1 MVARES
7 TRPTNDEN
15 VQRRNPMNRRTV
27 LTAAAAFIST
37 PALAQ
42 QRVTLNV
49 LTAGDQNMVDY
60 VTDYLGPLFTRQN
73 PGVSVRAVGT
83 GPGDAGSQRIWERL
97 EAQRRAGSQSV
108 DVDVAVIHQ
117 TMAGR
122 MVAEGLLDRYR
133 DNAATGNLATSDVTR
148 NALGQNVDGYVM
160 PMFNSQVAIAY
171 NPARVQNPPKNFQEL
186 EAWARQNPRRFGYN
200 GIRGG
205 MSGVGFVFGWAYAF
219 GPDQARLINGPFE
232 AQAVESLTPALQRLR
247 EFNRNVVITPG
258 NAGTLDALNRGE
270 IDMGPVWMDMF
281 YSWQTEGRLNPAYRL
296 MLPETGLPGQ
306 PMYYVIPAR
315 AVHADLAR
323 RFVELA
329 TSPQVQAE
337 GIVKRFNWL
346 PGIDAQ
352 HVRQHLDQ
360 PTWDRLF
367 RDVGPDQ
374 LARGARPMPQAEF
387 MRAIQEAYERVVLN

>member
-1 MVARES
+1 
-7 TRPTNDEN
+7 
-15 VQRRNPMNRRTV
+15 MNRRS
-27 LTAAAAFIST
+27 LLLASAAIAAALPGAGIR
-37 PALAQ
+37 PAAAQ

-60 VTDYLGPLFTRQN
+60 ITDYLGPMFARQN
-73 PGVSVRAVGT
+73 PGVTVRAVGT

-97 EAQRRAGSQSV
+97 EAQRRANAQSV
-108 DVDVAVIHQ
+108 DVDVAVVHQ
-117 TMAGR
+117 AMAGR
-122 MVAEGLLDRYR
+122 MVSEGLLARFR
-133 DNAATGNLATSDVTR
+133 DQANTGSLATSAVTR

-171 NPARVQNPPKNFQEL
+171 NPARVPNPPTSFQAL
-186 EAWARQNPRRFGYN
+186 EEWAKQNPRRFGHN

-205 MSGVGFVFGWAYAF
+205 MSGVAFVFGWAYAF
-219 GPDQARLINGPFE
+219 GPDQKRLIEGPFDAE
-232 AQAVESLTPALQRLR
+232 AVAALTPALQRMR
-247 EFNRNVVITPG
+247 EFNRNVTITPG

-281 YSWQTEGRLNPAYRL
+281 YTWQAEGRLSPNMRLVLPASG
-296 MLPETGLPGQ
+296 MPGQ
-306 PMYYVIPAR
+306 PMYYVIPDKA
-315 AVHADLAR
+315 AHAELAR
-323 RFVELA
+323 KFIELA
-329 TSPQVQAE
+329 TSPPVQAE

-360 PTWDRLF
+360 QTWERLF

-374 LARGARPMPQAEF
+374 LAAGARPMPQAQF
-387 MRAIQEAYERVVLN
+387 FRAIQEAYERVVMN

>member
-1 MVARES
+1 M
-7 TRPTNDEN
+7 D
-15 VQRRNPMNRRTV
+15 RRTFLASTAV
-27 LTAAAAFIST
+27 LAAT

-60 VTDYLGPLFTRQN
+60 ITDYLGPMFQRQN
-73 PGVSVRAVGT
+73 PGVTVRALGT

-97 EAQRRAGSQSV
+97 EAQRRANTNSV
-108 DVDVAVIHQ
+108 DVDVAVVHQ

-122 MVAEGLLDRYR
+122 MVAEGLLSRFR
-133 DNAATGNLATSDVTR
+133 DQASTGQLATSDVTR
-148 NALGQNVDGYVM
+148 NALGQNVDGFVL
-160 PMFNSQVAIAY
+160 PMFNSQIALAY
-171 NPARVQNPPKNFQEL
+171 NPARVATPPRTFAEL
-186 EAWARQNPRRFGYN
+186 ENWVRQNPRRFGYN

-219 GPDQARLINGPFE
+219 GPDQKRLIEGPFDAE
-232 AQAVESLTPALQRLR
+232 AVTALTPAFQRLR

-258 NAGTLDALNRGE
+258 NAGTLDAMNRGE
-270 IDMGPVWMDMF
+270 IDIGPVWMDMF
-281 YSWQTEGRLNPAYRL
+281 YSWQAEGRLNPAYRL
-296 MLPETGLPGQ
+296 VLPETGLPGQ

-315 AVHADLAR
+315 AANNDVAR
-323 RFVELA
+323 RFIELA
-329 TSPQVQAE
+329 TSPSVQAE
-337 GIVKRFNWL
+337 GIVRRFNWL

-360 PTWDRLF
+360 QTWDRLF

-374 LARGARPMPQAEF
+374 LARGARPMPQADF
-387 MRAIQEAYERVVLN
+387 MRALQEAYERVVLN

>member
-1 MVARES
+1 M
-7 TRPTNDEN
+7 D
-15 VQRRNPMNRRTV
+15 RRTF
-27 LTAAAAFIST
+27 LATTGIAGAAALAAS
-37 PALAQ
+37 PVNAQ

-60 VTDYLGPLFTRQN
+60 ITDYLGPLFQRQN
-73 PGVSVRAVGT
+73 PGVTVRALGT

-97 EAQRRAGSQSV
+97 EAQRRAGTTSV
-108 DVDVAVIHQ
+108 DVDVAVVHQ

-122 MVAEGLLDRYR
+122 MVAEGLLARYR
-133 DNAATGNLATSDVTR
+133 EQAATGALATSDVTR
-148 NALGQNVDGYVM
+148 NALGQNVDGFVL
-160 PMFNSQVAIAY
+160 PMFNSQIALAY
-171 NPARVQNPPKNFQEL
+171 NPARVPNPPRTFVDL
-186 EAWARQNPRRFGYN
+186 ENWVKQNPRRFGYN

-219 GPDQARLINGPFE
+219 GPDQKRLIEGPFD
-232 AQAVESLTPALQRLR
+232 AAAVTALTPAFQRLR
-247 EFNRNVVITPG
+247 EFNRNVTITPG
-258 NAGTLDALNRGE
+258 NAGTLDAMNRGE

-281 YSWQTEGRLNPAYRL
+281 YSWQAEGRLNPAYRL
-296 MLPETGLPGQ
+296 VLPETGLPGQ

-315 AVHADLAR
+315 AANNDVAR

-329 TSPQVQAE
+329 TSPPVQAE
-337 GIVKRFNWL
+337 GIVRRFNWL

-360 PTWDRLF
+360 QTWDRLF

-374 LARGARPMPQAEF
+374 LSRGARPMPQAEF
-387 MRAIQEAYERVVLN
+387 MRALQEAYERVVLN

>member
-1 MVARES
+1 M
-7 TRPTNDEN
+7 D
-15 VQRRNPMNRRTV
+15 RRTF
-27 LTAAAAFIST
+27 LAATAALAAT
-37 PALAQ
+37 PTLAQ

-60 VTDYLGPLFTRQN
+60 ITDYLGPIFQRQN
-73 PGVSVRAVGT
+73 PGVTVRALGT

-97 EAQRRAGSQSV
+97 EAQRRANTNSV
-108 DVDVAVIHQ
+108 DVDVAVVHQ

-122 MVAEGLLDRYR
+122 MVAEGLLARYR
-133 DNAATGNLATSDVTR
+133 DQAATGQLATSDVTR
-148 NALGQNVDGYVM
+148 NALGQNVDGFVL
-160 PMFNSQVAIAY
+160 PMFNSQIALAY
-171 NPARVQNPPKNFQEL
+171 NPARVANPPRSFAEL
-186 EAWARQNPRRFGYN
+186 ENWVKQNPRRFGYN

-219 GPDQARLINGPFE
+219 GPDQKRLIEGPFDAE
-232 AQAVESLTPALQRLR
+232 AVSALTPAFQRLR

-258 NAGTLDALNRGE
+258 NAGTLDAMNRGE

-281 YSWQTEGRLNPAYRL
+281 YSWQAEGRLNPAYRL
-296 MLPETGLPGQ
+296 VLPESGMPGQ

-315 AVHADLAR
+315 AANSDVAR
-323 RFVELA
+323 RFIELA
-329 TSPQVQAE
+329 TSPPVQAE
-337 GIVKRFNWL
+337 GIVRRFNWL

-360 PTWDRLF
+360 QTWDRLF

-374 LARGARPMPQAEF
+374 LARGARPMPQADF
-387 MRAIQEAYERVVLN
+387 MRALQEAYERVVLN

>member
-1 MVARES
+1 M
-7 TRPTNDEN
+7 
-15 VQRRNPMNRRTV
+15 RRRSI
-27 LTAAAAFIST
+27 LLATAAVAAAGAL
-37 PALAQ
+37 PAHAQ

-60 VTDYLGPLFTRQN
+60 ITDYLGPLFQRQN
-73 PGVSVRAVGT
+73 PGVTVRAVGT

-97 EAQRRAGSQSV
+97 EAQRRANAQSV
-108 DVDVAVIHQ
+108 DVDVAVVHQ
-117 TMAGR
+117 NMAGR
-122 MVAEGLLDRYR
+122 MVSEGLLARYR
-133 DNAATGNLATSDVTR
+133 DQAATGNLATSAVTR

-171 NPARVQNPPKNFQEL
+171 NPARVANPPQSFEQL
-186 EAWARQNPRRFGYN
+186 EQWVRQNPRRFGHN

-219 GPDQARLINGPFE
+219 GPDQRRLIEGPFDAE
-232 AQAVESLTPALQRLR
+232 AVAALTPALQRLR
-247 EFNRNVVITPG
+247 EFNRHVTITPG

-281 YSWQTEGRLNPAYRL
+281 YTWQSEGRLSPNLRL
-296 MLPETGLPGQ
+296 VLPESGLPGQ

-315 AVHADLAR
+315 AANADAAR
-323 RFVELA
+323 RFIELA
-329 TSPQVQAE
+329 TSPPVQAE

-352 HVRQHLDQ
+352 HVQQHLDQ
-360 PTWDRLF
+360 QTWNRLF
-367 RDVGPDQ
+367 RDVGPEQ

-387 MRAIQEAYERVVLN
+387 MRAIQEAYERVVMN

>member
-1 MVARES
+1 
-7 TRPTNDEN
+7 
-15 VQRRNPMNRRTV
+15 MNRRDI
-27 LTAAAAFIST
+27 LLAGAGLAAL
-37 PALAQ
+37 PALTPPAMAQ

-60 VTDYLGPLFTRQN
+60 ITDYLGPMFQRQN
-73 PGVSVRAVGT
+73 PGVTVRAIGT

-97 EAQRRAGSQSV
+97 EAQRRAGTATA

-122 MVAEGLLDRYR
+122 MVAEGLLSRYR
-133 DNAATGNLATSDVTR
+133 EGSANGGLATSDVTR
-148 NALGQNVDGYVM
+148 NALGQNVDGFVM

-171 NPARVQNPPKNFQEL
+171 NPQRVSDPPRSFEQL

-219 GPDQARLINGPFE
+219 GPDQRRLIDGPFD
-232 AQAVESLTPALQRLR
+232 AAAVSALTPALQRLR
-247 EFNRNVVITPG
+247 EFNRVVTITPG

-281 YSWQTEGRLNPAYRL
+281 YTWQAEGRLNPAFRL
-296 MLPETGLPGQ
+296 VLPETGLPGQ

-315 AVHADLAR
+315 AANADMAR
-323 RFVELA
+323 RFVDLA

-337 GIVKRFNWL
+337 GIVRRFNWL

-367 RDVGPDQ
+367 RDVGPEQ
-374 LARGARPMPQAEF
+374 LSRGARPMPQADF

>member
-1 MVARES
+1 
-7 TRPTNDEN
+7 
-15 VQRRNPMNRRTV
+15 MNRRA
-27 LTAAAAFIST
+27 LLLASAAIAAALPTAGVR
-37 PALAQ
+37 PAAAQ

-60 VTDYLGPLFTRQN
+60 ITDYLGPMFQRQN
-73 PGVSVRAVGT
+73 PGVTVRAIGT

-97 EAQRRAGSQSV
+97 EAQRRANSQSV
-108 DVDVAVIHQ
+108 DVDVAVVHQ
-117 TMAGR
+117 NMAGR
-122 MVAEGLLDRYR
+122 MVAEGLLTRFR
-133 DNAATGNLATSDVTR
+133 DLAATGNLATSDVTR
-148 NALGQNVDGYVM
+148 NALGQNVDGFVM

-171 NPARVQNPPKNFQEL
+171 NPARVATPPTTFPAL
-186 EAWARQNPRRFGYN
+186 EEWAKANPRRFGYN

-219 GPDQARLINGPFE
+219 GPDQKRLIEGPFD
-232 AQAVESLTPALQRLR
+232 AQAIAALTPALQRLR
-247 EFNRNVVITPG
+247 EFNRNVTITGG
-258 NAGTLDALNRGE
+258 NAGTLDSLNRGE

-281 YSWQTEGRLNPAYRL
+281 YTWQAEGRLSPNLRL
-296 MLPETGLPGQ
+296 ILPESGLPGQ

-315 AVHADLAR
+315 AAHADVAR
-323 RFVELA
+323 KFVELA
-329 TSPQVQAE
+329 TSPPVQAE
-337 GIVKRFNWL
+337 GIVRRFNWL

-360 PTWDRLF
+360 ATWDRLF

-374 LARGARPMPQAEF
+374 LSRGARPMPQADF

>member
-1 MVARES
+1 M
-7 TRPTNDEN
+7 D
-15 VQRRNPMNRRTV
+15 RRTF
-27 LTAAAAFIST
+27 LATAAALAAT

-60 VTDYLGPLFTRQN
+60 ITDYLGPMFQRQN
-73 PGVSVRAVGT
+73 PGVTVRALGT

-97 EAQRRAGSQSV
+97 EAQRRANTNSV
-108 DVDVAVIHQ
+108 DVDVAVVHQ

-122 MVAEGLLDRYR
+122 MVAEGLLSRFR
-133 DNAATGNLATSDVTR
+133 DQASTGQLATSDVTR
-148 NALGQNVDGYVM
+148 NALGQNVDGFVL
-160 PMFNSQVAIAY
+160 PMFNSQIALAY
-171 NPARVQNPPKNFQEL
+171 NPARVATPPRTFAEL
-186 EAWARQNPRRFGYN
+186 ENWVRQNPRRFGYN

-219 GPDQARLINGPFE
+219 GPDQKRLIEGPFDAE
-232 AQAVESLTPALQRLR
+232 AVSALTPAFQRLR

-258 NAGTLDALNRGE
+258 NAGTLDAMNRGE
-270 IDMGPVWMDMF
+270 IDIGPVWMDMF
-281 YSWQTEGRLNPAYRL
+281 YSWQAEGRLNPAYRL
-296 MLPETGLPGQ
+296 VLPETGLPGQ

-315 AVHADLAR
+315 AANNDVAR
-323 RFVELA
+323 RFIELA
-329 TSPQVQAE
+329 TSPSVQAE
-337 GIVKRFNWL
+337 GIVRRFNWL

-360 PTWDRLF
+360 QTWDRLF

-374 LARGARPMPQAEF
+374 LARGARPMPQADF
-387 MRAIQEAYERVVLN
+387 MRALQEAYERVVLN

>member
-1 MVARES
+1 MH
-7 TRPTNDEN
+7 
-15 VQRRNPMNRRTV
+15 RRSLMI
-27 LTAAAAFIST
+27 AAAAIAAAW
-37 PALAQ
+37 PAHAQ

-60 VTDYLGPLFTRQN
+60 ITDYLGPMFQRQN
-73 PGVSVRAVGT
+73 PGVTVRAVGT

-97 EAQRRAGSQSV
+97 EAQRRANATAV
-108 DVDVAVIHQ
+108 DVDVAVVHQ
-117 TMAGR
+117 NMAGR
-122 MVAEGLLDRYR
+122 MVSEGLLSRYR
-133 DNAATGNLATSDVTR
+133 DQAATGGLATSAVTR

-171 NPARVQNPPKNFQEL
+171 NPARVPNPPQNFEQL
-186 EAWARQNPRRFGYN
+186 EQWARQNPRRFGHN

-219 GPDQARLINGPFE
+219 GPDQRRLIEGPFDAE
-232 AQAVESLTPALQRLR
+232 AVAALTPALQRLR
-247 EFNRNVVITPG
+247 EFNRNATITPG

-281 YSWQTEGRLNPAYRL
+281 YTWQAEGRLSPSLRL
-296 MLPETGLPGQ
+296 VLPESGLPGQ

-315 AVHADLAR
+315 AANSDVAR
-323 RFVELA
+323 KFVELA
-329 TSPQVQAE
+329 TSPPVQAE
-337 GIVKRFNWL
+337 GIVRRFNWL

-360 PTWDRLF
+360 QTWDRLF
-367 RDVGPDQ
+367 RDVPPDA

-387 MRAIQEAYERVVLN
+387 FRAIQEAYERVVLN

>member
-1 MVARES
+1 M
-7 TRPTNDEN
+7 D
-15 VQRRNPMNRRTV
+15 RRTF
-27 LTAAAAFIST
+27 LAATAALAAT

-60 VTDYLGPLFTRQN
+60 ITDYLGPMFQRQN
-73 PGVSVRAVGT
+73 PGVTVRALGT

-97 EAQRRAGSQSV
+97 EAQRRANTNSV
-108 DVDVAVIHQ
+108 DVDVAVVHQ

-122 MVAEGLLDRYR
+122 MVAEGLLARYR
-133 DNAATGNLATSDVTR
+133 DQAATGQLATSDVTR
-148 NALGQNVDGYVM
+148 NALGQNVDGFVL
-160 PMFNSQVAIAY
+160 PMFNSQIALAY
-171 NPARVQNPPKNFQEL
+171 NPARVANPPRSFAEL
-186 EAWARQNPRRFGYN
+186 ENWVKQNPRRFGYN

-219 GPDQARLINGPFE
+219 GPDQKRLIEGPFDAE
-232 AQAVESLTPALQRLR
+232 AVSALTPAFQRLR

-258 NAGTLDALNRGE
+258 NAGTLDAMNRGE

-281 YSWQTEGRLNPAYRL
+281 YSWQAEGRLNPAYRL
-296 MLPETGLPGQ
+296 VLPESGMPGQ

-315 AVHADLAR
+315 AANSDVAR
-323 RFVELA
+323 RFIELA
-329 TSPQVQAE
+329 TSPPVQAE
-337 GIVKRFNWL
+337 GIVRRFNWL

-360 PTWDRLF
+360 QTWDRLF

-374 LARGARPMPQAEF
+374 LARGARPMPQADF
-387 MRAIQEAYERVVLN
+387 MRALQEAYERVVLN

>member
-1 MVARES
+1 M
-7 TRPTNDEN
+7 D
-15 VQRRNPMNRRTV
+15 RRTFLASTAV
-27 LTAAAAFIST
+27 LSAT

-60 VTDYLGPLFTRQN
+60 ITDYLGPMFQRQN
-73 PGVSVRAVGT
+73 PGVTVRALGT

-97 EAQRRAGSQSV
+97 EAQRRANTNSV
-108 DVDVAVIHQ
+108 DVDVAVVHQ

-122 MVAEGLLDRYR
+122 MVAEGLLSRFR
-133 DNAATGNLATSDVTR
+133 DQASTGQLATTDVTR
-148 NALGQNVDGYVM
+148 NALGQNVDGFVL
-160 PMFNSQVAIAY
+160 PMFNSQIALAY
-171 NPARVQNPPKNFQEL
+171 NPARVATPPRTFAEL
-186 EAWARQNPRRFGYN
+186 ENWVRQNPRRFGYN

-219 GPDQARLINGPFE
+219 GPDQKRLIEGPFDAE
-232 AQAVESLTPALQRLR
+232 AVTALTPAFQRLR

-258 NAGTLDALNRGE
+258 NAGTLDAMNRGE
-270 IDMGPVWMDMF
+270 IDIGPVWMDMF
-281 YSWQTEGRLNPAYRL
+281 YSWQAEGRLNPAYRL
-296 MLPETGLPGQ
+296 VLPETGLPGQ

-315 AVHADLAR
+315 AANNDVAR
-323 RFVELA
+323 RFIELA
-329 TSPQVQAE
+329 TSPSVQAE
-337 GIVKRFNWL
+337 GIVRRFNWL

-360 PTWDRLF
+360 QTWDRLF

-374 LARGARPMPQAEF
+374 LARGARPMPQADF
-387 MRAIQEAYERVVLN
+387 MRALQEAYERVVLN

>member
-1 MVARES
+1 M
-7 TRPTNDEN
+7 D
-15 VQRRNPMNRRTV
+15 RRSF
-27 LTAAAAFIST
+27 LIAGAALAAAT
-37 PALAQ
+37 PAAAQ

-60 VTDYLGPLFTRQN
+60 ITDYLGPLFTRQN
-73 PGVSVRAVGT
+73 PGVTVRAIGT

-97 EAQRRAGSQSV
+97 EAQRRANSQTV
-108 DVDVAVIHQ
+108 DVDVAVVHQ

-122 MVAEGLLDRYR
+122 MVAEGLLARYR
-133 DNAATGNLATSDVTR
+133 DQANTGALATSAVTR

-171 NPARVQNPPKNFQEL
+171 NPQRVPNPPQSFEQL
-186 EAWARQNPRRFGYN
+186 EQWARQNPRRFGYN

-219 GPDQARLINGPFE
+219 GPDQRRLIEGPFD
-232 AQAVESLTPALQRLR
+232 ADAVSALTPAFQRLR
-247 EFNRNVVITPG
+247 EFNRNVTITPG

-281 YSWQTEGRLNPAYRL
+281 YTWQAEGRLNPAFRL
-296 MLPETGLPGQ
+296 VLPESGLPGQ

-315 AVHADLAR
+315 AAQADVAR
-323 RFVELA
+323 RFIELA
-329 TSPQVQAE
+329 TSPPVQAE
-337 GIVKRFNWL
+337 GIVRRFNWL

-360 PTWDRLF
+360 QTWNRLF

-374 LARGARPMPQAEF
+374 LARGARPMPQADF
-387 MRAIQEAYERVVLN
+387 MRALQEAYERVVLN

>member
-1 MVARES
+1 M
-7 TRPTNDEN
+7 D
-15 VQRRNPMNRRTV
+15 RRTF
-27 LTAAAAFIST
+27 LAATATLAAT

-60 VTDYLGPLFTRQN
+60 ITDYLGPMFQRQN
-73 PGVSVRAVGT
+73 PGVTVRALGT

-97 EAQRRAGSQSV
+97 EAQRRANTNSV
-108 DVDVAVIHQ
+108 DVDVAVVHQ

-122 MVAEGLLDRYR
+122 MVAEGLLARYR
-133 DNAATGNLATSDVTR
+133 DQAATGQLATSDVTR
-148 NALGQNVDGYVM
+148 NALGQNVDGFVL
-160 PMFNSQVAIAY
+160 PMFNSQIALAY
-171 NPARVQNPPKNFQEL
+171 NPARVANPPRSFAEL
-186 EAWARQNPRRFGYN
+186 ENWVKQNPRRFGYN

-219 GPDQARLINGPFE
+219 GPDQKRLIEGPFDAE
-232 AQAVESLTPALQRLR
+232 AVSALTPAFQRLR

-258 NAGTLDALNRGE
+258 NAGTLDAMNRGE

-281 YSWQTEGRLNPAYRL
+281 YSWQAEGRLNPAYRL
-296 MLPETGLPGQ
+296 VLPESGMPGQ

-315 AVHADLAR
+315 AANSDVAR
-323 RFVELA
+323 RFIELA
-329 TSPQVQAE
+329 TSPPVQAE
-337 GIVKRFNWL
+337 GIVRRFNWL

-360 PTWDRLF
+360 QTWDRLF

-374 LARGARPMPQAEF
+374 LARGARPMPQADF
-387 MRAIQEAYERVVLN
+387 MRALQEAYERVVLN

>member
-1 MVARES
+1 M
-7 TRPTNDEN
+7 D
-15 VQRRNPMNRRTV
+15 RRSFLMAS
-27 LTAAAAFIST
+27 AALATT

-60 VTDYLGPLFTRQN
+60 ITDYLGPLFQRQN
-73 PGVSVRAVGT
+73 PGVTVRAIGT

-97 EAQRRAGSQSV
+97 EAQRRANAQSV
-108 DVDVAVIHQ
+108 DVDVAVVHQ

-122 MVAEGLLDRYR
+122 MVSEGLLARFR
-133 DNAATGNLATSDVTR
+133 EQAATGNLATSAVTR

-160 PMFNSQVAIAY
+160 PMFNSQVAIAF
-171 NPARVQNPPKNFQEL
+171 NPQRVPNPPTSFEAL
-186 EAWARQNPRRFGYN
+186 EQWVRQNPRRFGYN

-219 GPDQARLINGPFE
+219 GPDQRRLIEGPFDTDTV
-232 AQAVESLTPALQRLR
+232 ASLTPAFQRLR
-247 EFNRNVVITPG
+247 EFNRHVTITPG

-281 YSWQTEGRLNPAYRL
+281 YTWQAEGRLNPGFRL
-296 MLPETGLPGQ
+296 VLPESGLPGQ

-315 AVHADLAR
+315 AAHADVAR

-329 TSPQVQAE
+329 TSPPVQAE
-337 GIVKRFNWL
+337 GIVRRFNWL

-360 PTWDRLF
+360 QTWDRLF
-367 RDVGPDQ
+367 RDIGPDQ
-374 LARGARPMPQAEF
+374 LARGARPMPQADF
-387 MRAIQEAYERVVLN
+387 MRALQEAYERVVLN

>member
-1 MVARES
+1 M
-7 TRPTNDEN
+7 D
-15 VQRRNPMNRRTV
+15 RRSF
-27 LTAAAAFIST
+27 LIAGTALAST

-49 LTAGDQNMVDY
+49 MTAGDQNMVDY
-60 VTDYLGPLFTRQN
+60 ITDYLGPLFQRQN
-73 PGVSVRAVGT
+73 PGVTVRAVGT

-108 DVDVAVIHQ
+108 DVDVAVVHQ

-122 MVAEGLLDRYR
+122 MVAEGLLARYR
-133 DNAATGNLATSDVTR
+133 EQAATGGLATSAVTR
-148 NALGQNVDGYVM
+148 NALGQNVDGFVL
-160 PMFNSQVAIAY
+160 PMFNSQIALAY
-171 NPARVQNPPKNFQEL
+171 NPQRVANPPASFQQL
-186 EAWARQNPRRFGYN
+186 EEWVKQNPRRFGYN

-219 GPDQARLINGPFE
+219 GPDQRRLIEGPFDAE
-232 AQAVESLTPALQRLR
+232 AVNALTPAFQRLK
-247 EFNRNVVITPG
+247 EFNRNVTITPG

-281 YSWQTEGRLNPAYRL
+281 YTWQAEGRLNPNFRL
-296 MLPETGLPGQ
+296 VLPESGLPGQ

-315 AVHADLAR
+315 AANSDVAR

-329 TSPQVQAE
+329 TSPPVQAE
-337 GIVKRFNWL
+337 GIVRRFNWL

-360 PTWDRLF
+360 QTWNRLF
-367 RDVGPDQ
+367 RDVGPEQ
-374 LARGARPMPQAEF
+374 LARGARPMPQADF
-387 MRAIQEAYERVVLN
+387 MRALQEAYERVVLN

>member
-1 MVARES
+1 M
-7 TRPTNDEN
+7 D
-15 VQRRNPMNRRTV
+15 RRTF
-27 LTAAAAFIST
+27 LATTAALAAT

-60 VTDYLGPLFTRQN
+60 ITDYLGPMFQRQN
-73 PGVSVRAVGT
+73 PGVTVRALGT

-97 EAQRRAGSQSV
+97 EAQRRANANSV
-108 DVDVAVIHQ
+108 DVDVAVVHQ

-122 MVAEGLLDRYR
+122 MVAEGLLSRFR
-133 DNAATGNLATSDVTR
+133 DQASTGQLSTSDVTR
-148 NALGQNVDGYVM
+148 NALGQNVDGFVL
-160 PMFNSQVAIAY
+160 PMFNSQIALAY
-171 NPARVQNPPKNFQEL
+171 NPARVANPPRTFAEL
-186 EAWARQNPRRFGYN
+186 ETWVRQNPRRFGYN

-219 GPDQARLINGPFE
+219 GPDQKRLIEGPFDAE
-232 AQAVESLTPALQRLR
+232 AVTALTPAFQRLR

-258 NAGTLDALNRGE
+258 NAGTLDAMNRGE
-270 IDMGPVWMDMF
+270 IDIGPVWMDMF
-281 YSWQTEGRLNPAYRL
+281 YSWQAEGRLNPAYRL
-296 MLPETGLPGQ
+296 VLPESGMPGQ

-315 AVHADLAR
+315 AANNDVAR
-323 RFVELA
+323 RFIELA
-329 TSPQVQAE
+329 TSPPVQAE
-337 GIVKRFNWL
+337 GIVRRFNWL

-360 PTWDRLF
+360 QTWDRLF

-374 LARGARPMPQAEF
+374 LARGARPMPQADF
-387 MRAIQEAYERVVLN
+387 MRALQEAYERVVLN

>member
-1 MVARES
+1 M
-7 TRPTNDEN
+7 D
-15 VQRRNPMNRRTV
+15 RRTF
-27 LTAAAAFIST
+27 LAATAALAAT

-60 VTDYLGPLFTRQN
+60 ITDYLGPMFQRQN
-73 PGVSVRAVGT
+73 PGVTVRALGT

-97 EAQRRAGSQSV
+97 EAQRRANTNSV
-108 DVDVAVIHQ
+108 DVDVAVVHQ

-122 MVAEGLLDRYR
+122 MVAEGLLARYR
-133 DNAATGNLATSDVTR
+133 DQAATGQLATSDVTR
-148 NALGQNVDGYVM
+148 NALGQNVDGFVL
-160 PMFNSQVAIAY
+160 PMFNSQIALAY
-171 NPARVQNPPKNFQEL
+171 NPARVANPPRSFAEL
-186 EAWARQNPRRFGYN
+186 ENWVKQNPRRFGYN

-219 GPDQARLINGPFE
+219 GPDQKRLIEGPFDAE
-232 AQAVESLTPALQRLR
+232 AVSALTPAFQRLR

-258 NAGTLDALNRGE
+258 NAGTLDAMNRGE

-281 YSWQTEGRLNPAYRL
+281 YSWQAEGRLNPAYRL
-296 MLPETGLPGQ
+296 VLPESGMPGQ

-315 AVHADLAR
+315 AANSDVAR
-323 RFVELA
+323 RFIELA
-329 TSPQVQAE
+329 TSPPVQAE
-337 GIVKRFNWL
+337 GIVRRFNWL

-360 PTWDRLF
+360 QTWDRLF

-374 LARGARPMPQAEF
+374 LALGARPMPQADF
-387 MRAIQEAYERVVLN
+387 MRALQEAYERVVLN